1 MTSTESLHVEPLSPR
16 WTHALASLFTAL
28 DAAGDARFFHPH
40 PLTPDHAAR
49 LCHRPAGA
57 ADYYGLATTGD
68 PNAPALGYG
77 LLRGWD
83 EGFAVPS
90 LGIAVHPAARGQ
102 GLSRVLMNHLHAE
115 AARRG
120 APSIR
125 LKVYPQNTAALR
137 LYESL
142 GYQFADRSGEQWVGT
157 VELALSIAPT
167 ASPRE
172 SPPAAPR
179 SRRASA

>member
-1 MTSTESLHVEPLSPR
+1 MNPASPLEIQPLAPR

-28 DAAGDARFFHPH
+28 SSAGDARFFHPH

-49 LCHRPAGA
+49 LCHRPTS
-57 ADYYGLATTGD
+57 ADYYGLATPGD
-68 PNAPALGYG
+68 PLAPALGYG

-83 EGFAVPS
+83 EGYAVPS
-90 LGIAVHPAARGQ
+90 LGIAIHPAARGR
-102 GLSRVLMNHLHAE
+102 GLSRLMMNHLHAQ

-120 APSIR
+120 AARVR

-142 GYQFADRSGEQWVGT
+142 GYQFADRAGEQWVGT
-157 VELALSIAPT
+157 LDLSPQ
-167 ASPRE
+167 PRE
-172 SPPAAPR
+172 IQPMR
-179 SRRASA
+179 F